1 MMETFTLSKKKSVFH
16 KFRVE
21 KREGTP
27 YRTHSYLP
35 GGARPKKPGGEEAGF
50 PPRVPRA
57 EVREEH
63 AVGLSL
69 P

>member
-50 PPRVPRA
+50 PPVFLERKCARNMLLV
-57 EVREEH
+57 
-63 AVGLSL
+63 
-69 P
+69 

>member
-50 PPRVPRA
+50 PPVP
-57 EVREEH
+57 
-63 AVGLSL
+63 
-69 P
+69 